1 MNFFFRKTSFPISGV
16 ALAQMHAYKSKTT
29 HRLVL
34 AQAMS
39 RERFLIENIF
49 FCEKLYFL

>member
-1 MNFFFRKTSFPISGV
+1 MEWKKRVFFV
-16 ALAQMHAYKSKTT
+16 Q
-29 HRLVL
+29 